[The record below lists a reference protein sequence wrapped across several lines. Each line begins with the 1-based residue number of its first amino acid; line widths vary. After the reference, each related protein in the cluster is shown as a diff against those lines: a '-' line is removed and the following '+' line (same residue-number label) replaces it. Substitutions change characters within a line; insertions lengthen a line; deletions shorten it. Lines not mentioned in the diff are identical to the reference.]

1 MKKIIL
7 LTMLLSTISFA
18 KPMSARS
25 VSRPSVHRVSMPR
38 PTSTSRP
45 VSVRPSTFSKPRVVS
60 SPKVNTVKPKI
71 SSITSTSFTN
81 HGYTRSNFGSSNF
94 SAPVSNI
101 NGFWSNYWLYRAM
114 TPRQNVNNY
123 YSETDLELIKEL
135 EYKLKIE
142 KSKPVQDKEKIELL
156 EKIIKRLKTRRGE
169 I

>member
-1 MKKIIL
+1 MKKAIL
-7 LTMLLSTISFA
+7 LTMLLSTISFS
-18 KPMSARS
+18 KPMSVRS

-45 VSVRPSTFSKPRVVS
+45 VSVRLSTFSKPRVVS
-60 SPKVNTVKPKI
+60 SPKVNTVKPRT

-81 HGYTRSNFGSSNF
+81 HGYTRSNFSSSNF
-94 SAPVSNI
+94 SIPVSN
-101 NGFWSNYWLYRAM
+101 NSGFWSNYWLYRAM

-123 YSETDLELIKEL
+123 YNDTDLELIKEF